1 MRAGLSALLVVLST
15 LLPTAGSAEV
25 LAVCGG
31 VAAQANPGV
40 LRTTLDAETAL
51 TPRIALWHDAEGFD
65 LLLNWGA
72 QTQRSLRA
80 ENAEIIGN
88 EMGSDLVHLMVIR
101 GKAKDIEHFLFSFE
115 EDAPGQLIWNGPEQA
130 AEDGAPSS
138 DTACFKFK

>member
-1 MRAGLSALLVVLST
+1 MRALFAVLLVALST
-15 LLPTAGSAEV
+15 LIPTTGRAEI

-31 VAAQANPGV
+31 ASAQANLGV
-40 LRTTLDAETAL
+40 LRTTLDAETAP

-101 GKAKDIEHFLFSFE
+101 GKAKDIEHFLFSYYNFMMNSTE
-115 EDAPGQLIWNGPEQA
+115 MISNHF
-130 AEDGAPSS
+130 
-138 DTACFKFK
+138 CIF